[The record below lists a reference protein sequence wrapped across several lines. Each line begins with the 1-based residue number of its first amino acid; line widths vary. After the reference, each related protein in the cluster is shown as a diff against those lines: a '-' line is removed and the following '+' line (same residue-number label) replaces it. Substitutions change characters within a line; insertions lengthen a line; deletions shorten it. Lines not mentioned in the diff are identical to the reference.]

1 MDYRKLYK
9 EHYCIE
15 FGPEYAIHH
24 IDGDRENNDIS
35 NLILLP
41 ESLHKRWHNVQG
53 AIVAAGENPGYALTY
68 TTMVNR
74 CRYDTY
80 TEQLHEIW
88 QQCVPWIGRKYLEDI
103 GALSVGGYAFL
114 RGKKEW
120 EKFDLKTT

>member
-1 MDYRKLYK
+1 MNYRKLYK

-41 ESLHKRWHNVQG
+41 ESLHKRWHNAQG
-53 AIVAAGENPGYALTY
+53 AIAAAEQDPGYALAY
-68 TTMVNR
+68 TTVVNR
-74 CRYDTY
+74 WRYDTY
-80 TEQLHEIW
+80 TEQLHELW
-88 QQCVPWIGRKYLEDI
+88 QQCVPWIERKYLEDI
-103 GALSVGGYAFL
+103 GAFTAGGYAFL